1 MAVYMAF
8 RSTTYTRATREKKC
22 VEMRFPLSC
31 WTEIAS
37 SLLQL
42 AAVTL
47 PPAKSDFQEYPGMI
61 KTAQHMEIQTDLG
74 NWSLVISIE
83 NHKSSCGIE
92 RMVLIEGM
100 DRELHKAFVFT
111 FPWVHLPVFN
121 VYASRLNN
129 ELLKNKELYSSY

>member
-1 MAVYMAF
+1 
-8 RSTTYTRATREKKC
+8 
-22 VEMRFPLSC
+22 MRFPLSC

-47 PPAKSDFQEYPGMI
+47 PPAKSDFQEYPGMT
-61 KTAQHMEIQTDLG
+61 KTAQHLDIQTNLG
-74 NWSLVISIE
+74 NWSLVTSIE

-92 RMVLIEGM
+92 RMILIEGI
-100 DRELHKAFVFT
+100 DRELHKAFVFM

-121 VYASRLNN
+121 VYASRSNN
-129 ELLKNKELYSSY
+129 ELLKNKEHYSSY